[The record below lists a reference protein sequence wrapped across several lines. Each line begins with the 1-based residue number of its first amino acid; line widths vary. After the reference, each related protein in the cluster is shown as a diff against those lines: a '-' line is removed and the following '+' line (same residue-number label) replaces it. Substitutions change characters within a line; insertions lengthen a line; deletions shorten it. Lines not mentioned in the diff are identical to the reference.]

1 MVGECIY
8 YSYYSYYSYDEVVS
22 VSELHISI
30 ATDTPLVPLWRAIDK
45 NGENES
51 ERERDVVE
59 VSQIESETKF
69 GEKDLELHKTRVNRQ
84 VSLMIKV

>member
-1 MVGECIY
+1 MVGECI
-8 YSYYSYYSYDEVVS
+8 YYSYYSYDEVVS

-51 ERERDVVE
+51 ERDVVE

-84 VSLMIKV
+84 VSLMIRV